1 MDGIT
6 IGQSLKR
13 HRRERGMTQE
23 QLAERSGV
31 SVDLIA
37 KLEQGR
43 RSTARISSLMKLAR
57 ALDIELGA
65 LTDKRERIGADRP
78 EGSSV
83 LAVRDALLSPSLLP
97 GMSGLDADDDG
108 RATPLPDL
116 ERAVTQ
122 GWDKYWSGDFGG
134 LAATMPG
141 LIGEA
146 RLTQQVLG
154 APAANALAQTYE
166 LAACLM
172 VQLGREDLAAI
183 AAERG
188 IIAATRG
195 DDELQWA
202 TVNGTYAWVLLH
214 QGRLEESEGLAIKI
228 AQRIEPSFSS
238 PEAHLAA
245 WGNLLMS
252 ALAPAVA
259 AGRDPGDYLSLA
271 AAGAERL
278 GRRVDVYQTAF
289 GPATV
294 AMQSVH
300 AYAVLQ
306 EPGKALKAAGR
317 MRQGDL
323 LGISRSR
330 HLLDVAQAHVYAR
343 QPRAAVAKL
352 TEAQQRSPVWFRHQG
367 IARSLVAEVR
377 EAETRMS
384 PEVRSLARSVGLD

>member
-1 MDGIT
+1 
-6 IGQSLKR
+6 
-13 HRRERGMTQE
+13 
-23 QLAERSGV
+23 
-31 SVDLIA
+31 
-37 KLEQGR
+37 
-43 RSTARISSLMKLAR
+43 
-57 ALDIELGA
+57 
-65 LTDKRERIGADRP
+65 

-116 ERAVTQ
+116 ERAVTE
-122 GWDKYWSGDFGG
+122 GWGKYWSGDFGG

-214 QGRLEESEGLAIKI
+214 QG
-228 AQRIEPSFSS
+228 
-238 PEAHLAA
+238 
-245 WGNLLMS
+245 
-252 ALAPAVA
+252 
-259 AGRDPGDYLSLA
+259 
-271 AAGAERL
+271 
-278 GRRVDVYQTAF
+278 
-289 GPATV
+289 
-294 AMQSVH
+294 
-300 AYAVLQ
+300 
-306 EPGKALKAAGR
+306 
-317 MRQGDL
+317 
-323 LGISRSR
+323 
-330 HLLDVAQAHVYAR
+330 
-343 QPRAAVAKL
+343 
-352 TEAQQRSPVWFRHQG
+352 
-367 IARSLVAEVR
+367 
-377 EAETRMS
+377 
-384 PEVRSLARSVGLD
+384 

>member
-65 LTDKRERIGADRP
+65 LTDKRERIGADR
-78 EGSSV
+78 EGGSV

-97 GMSGLDADDDG
+97 GLDGLDADDDG
-108 RATPLPDL
+108 GATPIPEL
-116 ERAVTQ
+116 ERAVSN
-122 GWDKYWSGDFGG
+122 GWDLYWAGDFGA
-134 LAATMPG
+134 LAATVPG
-141 LIGEA
+141 LISEA
-146 RLTQQVLG
+146 RLTHRTLG
-154 APAANALAQTYE
+154 ASAASALTQAYQ

-172 VQLGREDLAAI
+172 VHLGKTDLAAI
-183 AAERG
+183 GAERG
-188 IIAATRG
+188 IAVAAGG
-195 DDELQWA
+195 DDEFQWA
-202 TVNGTYAWVLLH
+202 TVQGTYAWVLLH
-214 QGRLEESEGLAIKI
+214 QGRLEESEKLAVKV
-228 AQRIEPSFSS
+228 AARIEPSFSA
-238 PEAHLAA
+238 PDVHLAA
-245 WGNLLMS
+245 WGNLLMT

-259 AGRDPGDYLSLA
+259 AGRDPGDYLSMA
-271 AAGAERL
+271 AAGAERI
-278 GRRVDVYQTAF
+278 GRRIDVYQTGF

-294 AMQSVH
+294 AMQEVH
-300 AYAVLQ
+300 AYAES

-317 MRQGDL
+317 IRKDEL
-323 LGISRSR
+323 LGIFYSR
-330 HLLDVAQAHVYAR
+330 HLLDVAQAHVQAR
-343 QPRAAVAKL
+343 QPRTAVERL
-352 TEAQQRSPVWFRHQG
+352 TEAQRRSPVWFRHQG